1 LSRTQAHAMK
11 FYEVTP
17 FTIQLTPKEIMAAA
31 ASLTAGT
38 ETDAQAES

>member
-1 LSRTQAHAMK
+1 MK

-31 ASLTAGT
+31 STLTKGSEQDT
-38 ETDAQAES
+38 EVGHE